1 MENYTNIKIK
11 NHILKIVGVFPVQ
24 PSFEQEAL
32 ITGYELHQ
40 FAPASLSFYKDYFYK
55 GFRDLYTLAG
65 ENNKVRRLT
74 KKLATTCTI
83 TSGLESSKFYKEI
96 NLQINQIDLFLFPD
110 SFGMFSLDLNVQFD
124 DTLPHLAQFSD
135 ACFIVREFERGL
147 IQGTDLN
154 WNAFI
159 VKEYLLGQKT
169 RGEGVELDEYSGTK
183 FKLFIACDF
192 VETLDIETQ
201 NALLYDIGC
210 IAQPGTAIS
219 NDANAP
225 SEEYKKQLAE
235 KFQFS
240 AFQNWRGIALL
251 DTFVIVGNNI
261 LTSDFQLITFKENY
275 FLIYLHNLYI
285 KYDLFKMN
293 TGISDFKSDL
303 RPELRDFLNVY
314 NLSFISFNFLP
325 SMINAKLRVALDVEN
340 EVDALTKRIQEI
352 GAAVEERSQERTNI
366 LLGLVSFVASLSAIE
381 PFWGYAVMAQE
392 FFHLP
397 TYAAYIILIGG
408 GSSIIS
414 FIFFMPEKIKNYIS
428 RWL

>member
-1 MENYTNIKIK
+1 MENYTKIKIK
-11 NHILKIVGVFPVQ
+11 NHILKIVGVFPFHA
-24 PSFEQEAL
+24 SFEQQA
-32 ITGYELHQ
+32 IISGYELYQ
-40 FAPASLSFYKDYFYK
+40 FAPASLPFYKDYFYK
-55 GFRDLYTLAG
+55 GFRDLYTLNG

-74 KKLATTCTI
+74 KKLEQRLTLVAGT
-83 TSGLESSKFYKEI
+83 KEI
-96 NLQINQIDLFLFPD
+96 HICINQVNLFLFPD
-110 SFGMFSLDLNVQFD
+110 SFGMFSLDIKVEFNES
-124 DTLPHLAQFSD
+124 TTHLAQFSD

-154 WNAFI
+154 WNTFI

-225 SEEYKKQLAE
+225 SEKYKKQLAE

-261 LTSDFQLITFKENY
+261 LTSEFQLITFKENY
-275 FLIYLHNLYI
+275 FLIYLHNLYV
-285 KYDLFKMN
+285 KYNLFKMN

-314 NLSFISFNFLP
+314 NLSFISYNFLP

-340 EVDALTKRIQEI
+340 EVVTLTKRIQEI
-352 GAAVEERSQERTNI
+352 GVVVEERSQEKTNI
-366 LLGLVSFVASLSAIE
+366 LLGLVSFVASLSAVE
-381 PFWGYAVMAQE
+381 PFWGYSVKIQQ
-392 FFHLP
+392 FFELP
-397 TYAAYIILIGG
+397 EYSAYLIIIGSVASLIG
-408 GSSIIS
+408 
-414 FIFFMPEKIKNYIS
+414 FAFYMPKKIKNFINQ
-428 RWL
+428 WV

>member
-1 MENYTNIKIK
+1 MENYTKNKIK
-11 NHILKIVGVFPVQ
+11 NHLLKIVGVFPFHH
-24 PSFEQEAL
+24 SFEQQA
-32 ITGYELHQ
+32 IIAGYELHQ
-40 FAPASLSFYKDYFYK
+40 FAPTSLPFYKDYFYK
-55 GFRDLYTLAG
+55 GFRDLYTLDG
-65 ENNKVRRLT
+65 ESNKVRRLT
-74 KKLATTCTI
+74 KKLEQRLTLVAGT
-83 TSGLESSKFYKEI
+83 KEI
-96 NLQINQIDLFLFPD
+96 HICINQVDLFLFPD
-110 SFGMFSLDLNVQFD
+110 SFGMFSLDIKVEFNEN
-124 DTLPHLAQFSD
+124 TTHLAQFSD

-154 WNAFI
+154 WSAFI

-192 VETLDIETQ
+192 VETLNIETQ

-325 SMINAKLRVALDVEN
+325 SMINTKLRVALDVEN

-352 GAAVEERSQERTNI
+352 GVVVEEKSQERTNI

>member
-1 MENYTNIKIK
+1 MENYTKNKIK
-11 NHILKIVGVFPVQ
+11 NHLLKIVGVFPFHH
-24 PSFEQEAL
+24 SFEQQA
-32 ITGYELHQ
+32 IIAGYELHQ
-40 FAPASLSFYKDYFYK
+40 FAPTSLPFYKDYFYK
-55 GFRDLYTLAG
+55 GFRDLYTLDG
-65 ENNKVRRLT
+65 ESNKVRRLT
-74 KKLATTCTI
+74 KKLEQRLTLVAGT
-83 TSGLESSKFYKEI
+83 KEI
-96 NLQINQIDLFLFPD
+96 HICINQVDLFLFPD
-110 SFGMFSLDLNVQFD
+110 SFGMFSLDIKVEFNEN
-124 DTLPHLAQFSD
+124 TTHLAQFSD

-169 RGEGVELDEYSGTK
+169 RGEGIELDEYSGTK

-240 AFQNWRGIALL
+240 AFRNWRGIALL

-303 RPELRDFLNVY
+303 RPELKDFLNVY

-325 SMINAKLRVALDVEN
+325 TMINTKLRVALDVEN

-352 GAAVEERSQERTNI
+352 GAIVEERSQERTNI

>member
-169 RGEGVELDEYSGTK
+169 RGEGVDLDEYSGNK
-183 FKLFIACDF
+183 FKLFTACDF
-192 VETLDIETQ
+192 EEPLDLTMQ

-210 IAQPGTAIS
+210 VVQPGTAIS
-219 NDANAP
+219 NDVNAP
-225 SEEYKKQLAE
+225 SDEYKLYLADNY
-235 KFQFS
+235 QFS
-240 AFQNWRGIALL
+240 AFRNWRGIALL

-261 LTSDFQLITFKENY
+261 LTTEFQLTTFRESY
-275 FLIYLHNLYI
+275 FLIYLHNLYV
-285 KYDLFKMN
+285 KYNLFKFN
-293 TGISDFKSDL
+293 TDTSDYKTDL
-303 RPELRDFLNVY
+303 RPDLREFLNHF
-314 NLSFISFNFLP
+314 NLSFVSYNFLP
-325 SMINAKLRVALDVEN
+325 SMINTKLRLALDIEN
-340 EVDALTKRIQEI
+340 EVDTLTKRIQEI
-352 GAAVEERSQERTNI
+352 GAVVEEKSQEKTNL

-381 PFWGYAVMAQE
+381 PFWGYAVKVQE
-392 FFHLP
+392 YFDLP
-397 TYAAYIILIGG
+397 EYAAYIILFGSG
-408 GSSIIS
+408 GSILA
-414 FIFFMPEKIKNYIS
+414 FVFYMPEKIKNFIN
-428 RWL
+428 RWI

>member
-1 MENYTNIKIK
+1 
-11 NHILKIVGVFPVQ
+11 V
-24 PSFEQEAL
+24 
-32 ITGYELHQ
+32 
-40 FAPASLSFYKDYFYK
+40 
-55 GFRDLYTLAG
+55 AG
-65 ENNKVRRLT
+65 T
-74 KKLATTCTI
+74 
-83 TSGLESSKFYKEI
+83 KEI
-96 NLQINQIDLFLFPD
+96 HICINQVDLFLFPD
-110 SFGMFSLDLNVQFD
+110 SFGMFSLDIKVEFNEN
-124 DTLPHLAQFSD
+124 TTHLAQFSD

-154 WNAFI
+154 WSAFI

-192 VETLDIETQ
+192 VETLNIETQ

-325 SMINAKLRVALDVEN
+325 SMINTKLRVALDVEN

-352 GAAVEERSQERTNI
+352 GVVVEEKSQERTNI

>member
-1 MENYTNIKIK
+1 MENYTKNKIK
-11 NHILKIVGVFPVQ
+11 NHLLKIVGVFPFHH
-24 PSFEQEAL
+24 SFEQQA
-32 ITGYELHQ
+32 IIAGYELHQ
-40 FAPASLSFYKDYFYK
+40 FAPTSLPFYKDYFYK
-55 GFRDLYTLAG
+55 GFRDLYTLDG
-65 ENNKVRRLT
+65 ESNKVRRLT
-74 KKLATTCTI
+74 KKLEQRLTLVAGT
-83 TSGLESSKFYKEI
+83 KEI
-96 NLQINQIDLFLFPD
+96 HICINQVDLFLFPD
-110 SFGMFSLDLNVQFD
+110 SFGMFSLDIKVEFNEN
-124 DTLPHLAQFSD
+124 TTHLAQFSD

-154 WNAFI
+154 WSAFI

-325 SMINAKLRVALDVEN
+325 SMINTKLRVALDVEN

-352 GAAVEERSQERTNI
+352 GVVVEEKSQERTNI